1 MSTSVKL
8 LIFIGLFPLLVNAQ
22 QRWYSTFG
30 WPGERENSVC
40 IKESYDKGYII
51 SGNFFNAEGIF
62 VKANTNGDEL
72 WKKVFIS
79 GNSIVKFYAHS
90 ETSTGRKILV
100 GHAGSDP
107 IILCLN
113 VCGEVDWCYTFNNA
127 EHYEGGSIT
136 DLVVYEDGQVIAMVG
151 LNNLDWD
158 NLVYLF
164 NFDADGNLI
173 WMKRYAKTEDNPDL
187 GFLLPFTMDTIG
199 SDYFITGY
207 CYYRRKDNPDI
218 FTLRPMFIKINENFQ
233 EEWLLPY
240 GHNIGLVGTGK
251 GVIKEND
258 TTYRGFGRYN
268 SGNGYNGV
276 MMSFN
281 NEGLETNYTGI
292 PNHLLNDSISD
303 NYMIDF
309 ERMNDSLFMVSA
321 IYAFDHGDVIEMGE
335 YIVSSTGNIYESQ
348 FHLNTV
354 PAYYSM
360 IKTNNSQFVFTGE
373 IEQDDEWDIFLYKLN
388 NDLSSAEPVTDTI
401 TYDYL
406 CNDLPIVSD
415 TIDLSQCGIITG
427 TGEIPT
433 PEEYYA
439 NLSTI
444 QVIIQPN
451 PARDR
456 VMVQF
461 GNTGDIGGQLHLKC
475 YNTAGWLMFE
485 QDVYSGNDSIELKI
499 QNWQS
504 GIYVVVV
511 TSDDGKQGSAKF
523 VVE

>member
-1 MSTSVKL
+1 L
-8 LIFIGLFPLLVNAQ
+8 LTFSQ
-22 QRWYSTFG
+22 QRWYSNFG
-30 WPGERENSVC
+30 RPGERENSVC
-40 IKESYDKGYII
+40 VKASYDKGYII
-51 SGNFFNAEGIF
+51 SGGYYNEVGLIAKVNSDGDYLWDKVLVSGNLF
-62 VKANTNGDEL
+62 VKL
-72 WKKVFIS
+72 
-79 GNSIVKFYAHS
+79 YAHDEIS
-90 ETSTGRKILV
+90 SGRKVLA
-100 GHAGSDP
+100 GHAGPNPLIVS
-107 IILCLN
+107 LN
-113 VCGEVDWCYTFNNA
+113 ACGEVEWCYTFSNI
-127 EHYEGGSIT
+127 EHFEGGLFLDVILY
-136 DLVVYEDGQVIAMVG
+136 DDGHSLAMAHMGTVEQE
-151 LNNLDWD
+151 NQA
-158 NLVYLF
+158 YLF
-164 NFDADGNLI
+164 FFDPIGELV
-173 WMKRYAKTEDNPDL
+173 WMKGYAKAETDPDL

-199 SDYFITGY
+199 GDYFITGY
-207 CYYRRKDNPDI
+207 CYYRRNDNPDV
-218 FTLRPMFIKINENFQ
+218 FTLRPMFVKIDENYN

-240 GHNIGLVGTGK
+240 GHNVGLVGTGK

-276 MMSFN
+276 MMNFTD
-281 NEGLETNYTGI
+281 EGLETDYTGI
-292 PNHLLNDSISD
+292 PNHLLNDNISD
-303 NYMIDF
+303 NYMIDIV
-309 ERMNDSLFMVSA
+309 RMNDSLFMASA
-321 IYAFDHGDVIEMGE
+321 IYAFNHGSLIEMGE
-335 YIVSSTGNIYESQ
+335 YIVSSKGNVYESQ
-348 FHLNTV
+348 FHANTV
-354 PAYYSM
+354 PAYYAM
-360 IKTNNSQFVFTGE
+360 LKTDDSKFVFAGV
-373 IEQDDEWDIFLYKLN
+373 IQQDSEWDMLLYKLN
-388 NDLSSAEPVTDTI
+388 ADLSSADPVEDTI

-406 CNDLPIVSD
+406 CDNLPIVSD
-415 TIDLSQCGIITG
+415 TIDLSQCGIITS

-451 PARDR
+451 PAQDR